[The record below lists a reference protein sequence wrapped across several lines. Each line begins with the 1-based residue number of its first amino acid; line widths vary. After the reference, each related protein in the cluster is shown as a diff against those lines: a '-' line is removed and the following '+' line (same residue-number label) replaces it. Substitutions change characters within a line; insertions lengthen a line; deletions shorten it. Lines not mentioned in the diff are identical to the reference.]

1 MNWTHLHL
9 ALNHLPVLGVP
20 FIGLVLIIAIIRRDV
35 GWQKLAFWGYV
46 ALFWVTLAAKTTGDF
61 AHEQVAKWPDFEQGV
76 MKVHEESADQA
87 VTSVFLLGLVSGVAL
102 FLSRGG
108 RQLPKWS
115 IPSLLALV
123 LASGVL
129 LLRTAN
135 HGGEIRHPEIRPGFQ
150 PPSSVIYHCP
160 SNPLDR
166 GVSSRA
172 VPVETL
178 ERSESLKRSP
188 DRAEIG

>member
-35 GWQKLAFWGYV
+35 VWQKLSFWGYV

-102 FLSRGG
+102 FSVARRSAVAEVEYPIVANIGAG
-108 RQLPKWS
+108 KRRP
-115 IPSLLALV
+115 LA
-123 LASGVL
+123 
-129 LLRTAN
+129 T
-135 HGGEIRHPEIRPGFQ
+135 HGKPWW
-150 PPSSVIYHCP
+150 
-160 SNPLDR
+160 
-166 GVSSRA
+166 
-172 VPVETL
+172 
-178 ERSESLKRSP
+178 
-188 DRAEIG
+188 